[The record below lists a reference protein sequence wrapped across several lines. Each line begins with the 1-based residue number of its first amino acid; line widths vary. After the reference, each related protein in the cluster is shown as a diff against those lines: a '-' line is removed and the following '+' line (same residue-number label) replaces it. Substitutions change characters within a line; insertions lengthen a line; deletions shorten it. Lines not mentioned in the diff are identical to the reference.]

1 LVERVEKWVEGVN
14 ALISHLKGVGV
25 KKVYLSHQPE
35 DEQVARGIAAR
46 LFAVGI
52 NAIVAADVR
61 VKGLAAVDA
70 AIASCDYTV
79 VVSVEGD

>member
-1 LVERVEKWVEGVN
+1 LVERVEKWVDGVP
-14 ALISHLKGVGV
+14 ALIANLKGAGV
-25 KKVYLSHQPE
+25 KRVYLSHQPE
-35 DEQVARGIAAR
+35 DEQVARGIAAE

-61 VKGLAAVDA
+61 CKGLAAVDE